1 MGIKFNPFTSNF
13 DLAGSSDAA
22 PFAGQVNAYTD
33 LPLDSTAALN
43 SRWLVKNNSGTWPFS
58 SYKQAGIYIRVNT
71 AGVSRDTD
79 YQFVGTLPSVMNDNE
94 FLVYDDADA
103 TKNLKFQLSSITTGT
118 TRTLTVPN
126 KSGTLATTDAGD
138 MASGTLADARLSSNV
153 PLKDAANT
161 FTQNQTLN
169 GTNNVAPNQTA
180 ASGSSVMTR
189 DLVDVRNTALWV
201 PIGGRPNNAQAN
213 GSNWAFVPWGV
224 ATAGEC
230 YLIPVTHKNLAAM
243 YINIAF
249 TGAPIAATFAVDLF
263 FGNSTGSNAAAN
275 PTTQTLTGTVTQVSG
290 NRYKWVLNAA
300 TTLTPANDDGGAYY
314 LNSANFVNNSG
325 GSLTTVAGNVQTQ
338 GYMLITP

>member
-1 MGIKFNPFTSNF
+1 
-13 DLAGSSDAA
+13 
-22 PFAGQVNAYTD
+22 
-33 LPLDSTAALN
+33 
-43 SRWLVKNNSGTWPFS
+43 
-58 SYKQAGIYIRVNT
+58 
-71 AGVSRDTD
+71 
-79 YQFVGTLPSVMNDNE
+79 
-94 FLVYDDADA
+94 
-103 TKNLKFQLSSITTGT
+103 
-118 TRTLTVPN
+118 
-126 KSGTLATTDAGD
+126 
-138 MASGTLADARLSSNV
+138 
-153 PLKDAANT
+153 
-161 FTQNQTLN
+161 
-169 GTNNVAPNQTA
+169 
-180 ASGSSVMTR
+180 MTR